1 MPLVIT
7 DVSSFDEAGAQLVR
21 LDAHFQTDCRARR
34 ARLHHVLPS
43 PRMRALK
50 GMWRSVAAGEGKRLG
65 GATLPGTISAAI
77 REEFGTKTEVSHDG
91 GFISALHRGLLFD
104 RRKNSQVRDSFN
116 SRATHDR
123 AFRVGYLGFRAK
135 ICLEG
140 CTFSGRCPLHSL
152 SKQACPRAL
161 NAVPAISGVRPIVGG
176 SHSQRRSRTLGE
188 RSKCVQEAIL
198 AGFPHRAENRTWT

>member
-1 MPLVIT
+1 MRSGCHSINCILGDGP
-7 DVSSFDEAGAQLVR
+7 FPN
-21 LDAHFQTDCRARR
+21 HFQEVLLWKRGSCSSSH
-34 ARLHHVLPS
+34 RLRELC
-43 PRMRALK
+43 
-50 GMWRSVAAGEGKRLG
+50 GGGEGKGLG
-65 GATLPGTISAAI
+65 GATHLGAIGAAI
-77 REEFGTKTEVSHDG
+77 REDSGMKTEVSHDG
-91 GFISALHRGLLFD
+91 GFISALHRGLLFG
-104 RRKNSQVRDSFN
+104 RGKNSQVRASPN

-176 SHSQRRSRTLGE
+176 SHSQRRSPTLGE

-198 AGFPHRAENRTWT
+198 AGFPRRAENRTRT

>member
-1 MPLVIT
+1 MIT
-7 DVSSFDEAGAQLVR
+7 DVSSFDEAGAQLIR

-34 ARLHHVLPS
+34 ARLRRVLPS

-50 GMWRSVAAGEGKRLG
+50 GMWRSVAAGEGKGLDVATHLG
-65 GATLPGTISAAI
+65 AIGAATQEDS
-77 REEFGTKTEVSHDG
+77 GTKTEVSHDG
-91 GFISALHRGLLFD
+91 GFISVLHRGLFFG
-104 RRKNSQVRDSFN
+104 RRKNPQVMASLN
-116 SRATHDR
+116 SRAIHDR
-123 AFRVGYLGFRAK
+123 AFRVGYLGFRTR

-161 NAVPAISGVRPIVGG
+161 NAVPAISGIRPIVGG

-188 RSKCVQEAIL
+188 HSKCVQEAIL
-198 AGFPHRAENRTWT
+198 EGFPRRAENRTRT

>member
-1 MPLVIT
+1 MIT

-50 GMWRSVAAGEGKRLG
+50 GMWRSVAAGEGKGLDVATHLG
-65 GATLPGTISAAI
+65 AIGAAI
-77 REEFGTKTEVSHDG
+77 QEDSGTKTEVSHDE
-91 GFISALHRGLLFD
+91 GFISVLHRGLLFG
-104 RRKNSQVRDSFN
+104 RRKNPQVRASFN
-116 SRATHDR
+116 SRSTHDC

-198 AGFPHRAENRTWT
+198 AGFPRRAENRTRT